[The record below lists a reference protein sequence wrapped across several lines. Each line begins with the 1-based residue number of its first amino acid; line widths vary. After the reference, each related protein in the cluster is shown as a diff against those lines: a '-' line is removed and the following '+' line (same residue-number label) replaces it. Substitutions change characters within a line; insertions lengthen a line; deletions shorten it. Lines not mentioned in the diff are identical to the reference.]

1 MEGKILVLDIQQV
14 SKFVM
19 NNLMYITAG
28 LGVLVIIMYGIII
41 NLWMNLS
48 YLKKRYRKMMTG
60 VDGANLERL
69 LIGHIDEVKQVV
81 EENRRIDAE
90 NQRISALLQKALT
103 RVGVVRFRAFDDMGS
118 DLSYAVALLD
128 AENNGVILSS
138 IFGREDSRSYVKPIQ
153 AGQSSYTLTEEEQQA
168 LHQAMGQNA

>member
-41 NLWMNLS
+41 NLWMNR
-48 YLKKRYRKMMTG
+48 KRMTG
-60 VDGANLERL
+60 VDGANLERM

-90 NQRISALLQKALT
+90 NQRISALLQRAIT

>member
-1 MEGKILVLDIQQV
+1 MEGKILVLVIQQV

-19 NNLMYITAG
+19 HNLMFITAG
-28 LGVLVIIMYGIII
+28 RGVLVIIMYGIII

-153 AGQSSYTLTEEEQQA
+153 AGQSSYTLTEEEKQA

>member
-60 VDGANLERL
+60 VDGANLERM

-81 EENRRIDAE
+81 EENGRIDAE
-90 NQRISALLQKALT
+90 NQRISALLQRAIT

>member
-60 VDGANLERL
+60 VDGANLEHM

-90 NQRISALLQKALT
+90 NQRISALLQRAIT

>member
-60 VDGANLERL
+60 VDGANLERM

-81 EENRRIDAE
+81 GENRRIDAE
-90 NQRISALLQKALT
+90 NQRISALLQRAIT

>member
-1 MEGKILVLDIQQV
+1 
-14 SKFVM
+14 M

-28 LGVLVIIMYGIII
+28 LGVLVIVMYGIII

-60 VDGANLERL
+60 VDGANLERM
-69 LIGHIDEVKQVV
+69 LIGHIDEVKKVV
-81 EENRRIDAE
+81 EENQRIDLE
-90 NQRISALLQKALT
+90 NQHLAALLQKAIT

-128 AENNGVILSS
+128 AKNNGVILSS
-138 IFGREDSRSYVKPIQ
+138 IFGREDSRSYVKPIE
-153 AGQSSYTLTEEEQQA
+153 AGNSSYTLTEEEQQA
-168 LHQAMGQNA
+168 LHQAMAE